1 MLPVA
6 DTASGQVPVQM
17 WPGRDQVP
25 LQMWQGCA
33 QSGADVAEGALWQ
46 GVSHACDRAR
56 RIARAARRCSHA
68 RPIDRLTA
76 CFASQRLPLSGR
88 GLVHALV
95 WFRIQANS
103 RHSNPSR
110 QRSANVARC
119 APTAP
124 CRRRTSLGR
133 ALGVVWPVRILRSD
147 CLQSAAVCAWCTV
160 LQRGALCCNAVHCGA
175 LCCNAV
181 LCVATRCTVLQRGA
195 LCCNAAVRCSAN
207 IGTRPPTRRS
217 SRRRSARSDS
227 PHGTFVTL
235 HCPESKQP
243 LVSGPSAP
251 VLQSVLNRPFR

>member
-17 WPGRDQVP
+17 WQGRDQVP
-25 LQMWQGCA
+25 VQMWQGCA
-33 QSGADVAEGALWQ
+33 QSGADVAEDALWQ

-133 ALGVVWPVRILRSD
+133 ALGVFWPVRILRSD
-147 CLQSAAVCAWCTV
+147 CLRSAAVCAWCTV
-160 LQRGALCCNAVHCGA
+160 LQRGALCCNAVHCI
-175 LCCNAV
+175 
-181 LCVATRCTVLQRGA
+181 ATRCTVSQRGA
-195 LCCNAAVRCSAN
+195 LCCSAVHCVATWPSVAAQ
-207 IGTRPPTRRS
+207 T
-217 SRRRSARSDS
+217 
-227 PHGTFVTL
+227 
-235 HCPESKQP
+235 
-243 LVSGPSAP
+243 
-251 VLQSVLNRPFR
+251 SVLGRRLGGVLAAGPPDPIARTALLSRCIAQRAGSR